1 MGRLVYFWEA
11 QVVNYIIHI
20 LFGHYIFGKVG
31 TANSRLGTG
40 LPGPIRGA
48 VPEGGPEKAWDGF
61 GSQNNSQSLELPA
74 EEVISIKY
82 QLKTF
87 FNF

>member
-1 MGRLVYFWEA
+1 M
-11 QVVNYIIHI
+11 VNYIIHI

-48 VPEGGPEKAWDGF
+48 VPEGGPEKAWDGVRV
-61 GSQNNSQSLELPA
+61 P
-74 EEVISIKY
+74 K
-82 QLKTF
+82 
-87 FNF
+87 